1 MKKSFLILTTLMC
14 WIPFTNAQ
22 ECELPGPFSGNTGS
36 NMTVMML
43 TSFVQSLPVSD
54 PAAYIVAITE
64 SGMIVGSRSIDGIN
78 PTSLSIWGDDTFTE
92 DIVDGALDG
101 ESIILQL
108 IDGEDLYS
116 ISANESLSYTTNSF
130 ITLNSVTE
138 NLIDCSI
145 VPGCTSEWAENYN
158 AFASEDD
165 GSCYL
170 NGCLDSSAVNYK
182 ENVTIEDN
190 SCFFSQEYTSSL
202 EQLADSLQIIADTST
217 VLVSELEDQLVI
229 ALSNQDDGV
238 NQADLDAVQSQLSL
252 LEDQLAELAA
262 NSLDGQVLYFEN
274 QIDLENPSQYQ
285 VIVKAY
291 ATLAQ
296 AYYECNP
303 NVYGLISVPLDEG
316 WNTVGYN
323 LIYETTASYQFASI
337 VDDMVLVKS
346 NDGNLYWPQFNFN
359 GIGNLIPG
367 QGYQLRMVN
376 PANFEFV
383 E

>member
-22 ECELPGPFSGNTGS
+22 ECELPEPFSGNTGS
-36 NMTVMML
+36 NMTVML
-43 TSFVQSLPVSD
+43 LPEFIQSLPVSD

-64 SGMIVGSRSIDGIN
+64 SGMIVGSTSVDSVN
-78 PTSLSIWGDDTFTE
+78 QTSLTVWGDDAYSE
-92 DIVDGALDG
+92 GIIDGAADG
-101 ESIILQL
+101 EQLTIQL
-108 IDGEDLYS
+108 IDGDDLYS
-116 ISANESLSYTTNSF
+116 ISPNTSVTYLTNSLVFLNSLSF
-130 ITLNSVTE
+130 

-165 GSCYL
+165 GSCYRF
-170 NGCLDSSAVNYK
+170 GCVSSWAGNYDG
-182 ENVTIEDN
+182 NATNDDG
-190 SCFFSQEYTSSL
+190 SCLFSQEYTSSL
-202 EQLADSLQIIADTST
+202 EQLADSLQNIADTSAI
-217 VLVSELEDQLVI
+217 LVSELEDELVI
-229 ALSNQDDGV
+229 ALLNQDDGV

-274 QIDLENPSQYQ
+274 HIDFDNPSQYQ
-285 VIVKAY
+285 VLVQAY

-303 NVYGLISVPLDEG
+303 NVYGLISVHLDEG

-323 LIYETTASYQFASI
+323 LIYETTAPYQFASI
-337 VDDMVLVKS
+337 EDDLVLAKS
-346 NDGNLYWPQFNFN
+346 NDGFIYWPRFSFN

-367 QGYQLRMVN
+367 QGYQLRMDN